1 MASGEEYRS
10 RIQRSL
16 DYARAHL
23 EENPSLAELADAAAF
38 SPYHFHRIFAAFVG
52 ETPAEHIRR
61 LRIEKAASE
70 LLMRP
75 AAPITEIALSCG
87 FATPSAFSR
96 DFRARFGLSPRSYRE
111 RRGGLPTSRAASFLR
126 SHRGA
131 SRGTGLAEDAHSDY
145 RYETFPAMRLACC
158 SHVGPYGPG
167 IGRAWGTL
175 MRWAG
180 PRGLLGPG
188 TRSYGVSWDNPEVT
202 EGHKLRYDA
211 CLEVP
216 PETEGSRAV
225 FIRDLSPYR
234 CIVLPYR
241 GPERGLSG
249 AYARLYYRLLPESS
263 CEPEDFPAF
272 EHYLAPPRGLFVRR
286 FDLEIYLPVKPL
298 T

>member
-1 MASGEEYRS
+1 MARGEEYRS

-23 EENPSLAELADAAAF
+23 EENPSLAELAGAAAF

-61 LRIEKAASE
+61 LKIEKATSE

-75 AAPITEIALSCG
+75 EAPVTEIALSCG

-96 DFRARFGLSPRSYRE
+96 DFRARFGVTPRAYRE
-111 RRGGLPTSRAASFLR
+111 RRGDLKIHRAATNR
-126 SHRGA
+126 ATR
-131 SRGTGLAEDAHSDY
+131 RGTGLGAAARSDF
-145 RYETFPAMRLACC
+145 RYETLPAMRLACC

-167 IGRAWGTL
+167 IGRAWGAL

-180 PRGLLGPG
+180 SRGLLGPG
-188 TRSYGVSWDNPEVT
+188 ARIFGVSWDNPEVT
-202 EGHKLRYDA
+202 EGRKLRYDA

-216 PETEGSRAV
+216 PGTEGAGAV

-241 GPERGLSG
+241 GPERGLSE

-272 EHYLAPPRGLFVRR
+272 ERYLAPPRGLLVRR